1 MSRRTREDAEAED
14 QYIRR
19 HRRLLLGGA
28 PAFDPTS
35 LGVVGAW
42 FDVASASNA
51 GAGLAFT
58 LPNLLSA
65 NHATTTTDARKPTIG
80 AASNGVPIL
89 TCATSC
95 LRIPLHAA
103 INGAT
108 QWWISMHM
116 RITSAAG
123 NPVPFG
129 IDNLDGEASTRKLFA
144 QRFAGDNL
152 NVHDAASPT
161 TLARKYGPATLWPLN
176 TWVHCIWELNLAT
189 GGAEATRAV
198 VCVDGL
204 PVVSSFTDSIGTP
217 GSIPT
222 AMAVPT
228 GNMLLGAQRH
238 ATAPNPWVG
247 QIGRYILI
255 GNGAMPGV
263 TSGCL
268 TAAARLNLSAFG
280 RPA

>member
-1 MSRRTREDAEAED
+1 MRSR
-14 QYIRR
+14 
-19 HRRLLLGGA
+19 GA
-28 PAFDPTS
+28 SARSSFKSGFNPQS

-42 FDVASASNA
+42 FDVAQASNA

-58 LPNLLSA
+58 LPNLLSS
-65 NHATTTTDARKPTIG
+65 NHAATSTDARKPTLS
-80 AASNGVPIL
+80 AASNGVPIMV
-89 TCATSC
+89 CATSC

-103 INGAT
+103 INSAT

-144 QRFAGDNL
+144 QRFAGDCL
-152 NVHDAASPT
+152 NVHDASSPT

-189 GGAEATRAV
+189 GGAENTRAI

-204 PVVSSFTDSIGTP
+204 PVVPSFTDSVGTP

-222 AMAVPT
+222 SMAQPT
-228 GNMLLGAQRH
+228 GNMLIGAQRH
-238 ATAPNPWVG
+238 AAAPNPWVG
-247 QIGRYILI
+247 EIGRHILI
-255 GNGAMPGV
+255 GSSAMAGA
-263 TSGCL
+263 TTGCL
-268 TAAARLNLSAFG
+268 TPAARLALSNFD

>member
-1 MSRRTREDAEAED
+1 MRKR
-14 QYIRR
+14 
-19 HRRLLLGGA
+19 GA
-28 PAFDPTS
+28 SARSSFKSGFNPAS

-42 FDVASASNA
+42 FDTAQASNA

-58 LPNLLSA
+58 LPNLLSS
-65 NHATTTTDARKPTIG
+65 NHATTSTDTRKPTIS

-89 TCATSC
+89 TLATSC

-123 NPVPFG
+123 NPVPFS
-129 IDNLDGEASTRKLFA
+129 IDNLDAEASTRKISA

-152 NVHDAASPT
+152 TVHDAANPT
-161 TLARKYGPATLWPLN
+161 LLARRYGTATLWPLN
-176 TWVHCIWELNLAT
+176 TWVHCIWELNLGT

-198 VCVDGL
+198 LCVDGV
-204 PVVSSFTDSIGTP
+204 PVVSSFADAVGAP
-217 GSIPT
+217 GAIPT
-222 AMAVPT
+222 AMAQPT

-238 ATAPNPWVG
+238 AAAPNPWVG
-247 QIGRYILI
+247 QLGRHILI
-255 GNGAMPGV
+255 GSSAMAGV
-263 TSGCL
+263 TTGCL
-268 TAAARLNLSAFG
+268 TPAARLALSNFD